1 MADPKISIKFEAT
14 GGKGLKNIIDDLHV
28 ANTRLTKGQK
38 AAVEAQKQVILT
50 DEKARQAKDMLR
62 KQARDI
68 NAENRNTLQTQ
79 KDLQRLQKSR
89 IFLDNK
95 EINNAIKGRD
105 ARRSNVLEM
114 KKENAERKK
123 TLNALKQ
130 DIIARTK
137 QNKKIEEQEIR
148 TRNLHGTFSVARSKL
163 LLFSFG
169 LTLALDPIRR
179 LVKASSDANEVLN
192 KSSVVF
198 GENMDTVSDWA
209 NSLGSAV
216 GRANSTLLEMAS
228 SLQDLFVPLGFSR
241 AAAAELST
249 SLTELAIDVASFSNR
264 IDADVLQDFE
274 SAIVGNH
281 KSVRKY
287 GIVITEATLKQEAYN
302 LGLTDTVREL
312 SENEKIQSRLSLI
325 TKGSSDAMGDAQ
337 RTADEYAQ
345 SLVRFNETWK
355 EISENIGSALKPIL
369 AFGLGVASDK
379 KKLTS
384 YAVVLGALG
393 LGYALN
399 SRSSK
404 IATNNN
410 AFFGKGVADTASKT
424 KKATFITRA
433 FSKVLRRVP
442 YLGMFLLASELIS
455 KIFDL
460 TGAFDNQNKTLEES
474 KDIIEKNA
482 NATEKFLGQNEKLI
496 AQQQASENKL
506 KQQLSL
512 LDLELE
518 KMEER
523 SIFLKFMTDVEK
535 DIITASKGR
544 IGGTKNLTEAEN
556 DLIFAI
562 RARNLE
568 TKIAIERDKQQ
579 EKVFDFVSARKR
591 QSFINEIE
599 AAQNSANEQVE
610 INKRLN
616 NNLIREQKK
625 REDDLQIT
633 TDRQREIFDLLSA
646 PGFLPIDKEALKA
659 EQEIL
664 NQRLTFLVGN
674 LDVETGIKMQIEE
687 GNTELENRQNIVIKL
702 EERFAALTE
711 NIRKSAQELLT
722 LSKLDI
728 VGGALGAGLGQ
739 LEFDFLNTFE
749 NMRTAYDESVEIFG
763 EQGEHLK
770 NAYIQMG
777 ADLAVGLVN
786 MQTQAIQAEMNSI
799 KEAGE
804 QRKKELRES
813 RRFQRLSEKQQK
825 EQLDNI
831 DKATSAANAKQ
842 FEKQQDM
849 ARVGVILDTASAIM
863 KVVRQFPPLGMPFT
877 PIVSAMGIAQLALI
891 NSQKPPKAQTG
902 GLVGGRR
909 HSQGG
914 TMIEAEEGEF
924 IVNRD
929 AVSSVGVETMNRI
942 NRGGGASQVSV
953 SFTGNVMSDDFI
965 ENEAIPKIKEAVR
978 RGSDIGVS

>member
-1 MADPKISIKFEAT
+1 MADPKISIKFQAT
-14 GGKGLKNIIDDLHV
+14 GAKGLKKIIEDLHV
-28 ANTRLTKGQK
+28 ANVRLTKGQK
-38 AAVEAQKQVILT
+38 AAIEAQKEAILT
-50 DEKARQAKDMLR
+50 EQKAKQSIKETTQAKEMSR
-62 KQARDI
+62 QQARAI
-68 NAENRNTLQTQ
+68 NAEDRISLQT
-79 KDLQRLQKSR
+79 KSDLERLRQ
-89 IFLDNK
+89 K
-95 EINNAIKGRD
+95 EIISTIKGRD

-114 KKENAERKK
+114 KNENAERKRF
-123 TLNALKQ
+123 LNLLKE
-130 DIIARTK
+130 DIIARSK
-137 QNKKIEEQEIR
+137 HNKKLEEQEIR

-169 LTLALDPIRR
+169 VTLALDPIRR

-209 NSLGSAV
+209 SSLGSAV

-287 GIVITEATLKQEAYN
+287 GIVITEATLKQEAFN

-312 SENEKIQSRLSLI
+312 SENEKIQARLSLI

-345 SLVRFNETWK
+345 SLVRFNETMK
-355 EISENIGSALKPIL
+355 TSAEAIGDSLKPFL
-369 AFGLGVASDK
+369 ALGLRFASDRKNLISYGLALGTVGAISLTYAAATSKATIATKAFSAAIRRSPYAIAIVGLAAVFNKLLDLSGAFSSNSDELEKNK
-379 KKLTS
+379 KKL
-384 YAVVLGALG
+384 
-393 LGYALN
+393 
-399 SRSSK
+399 
-404 IATNNN
+404 
-410 AFFGKGVADTASKT
+410 
-424 KKATFITRA
+424 
-433 FSKVLRRVP
+433 
-442 YLGMFLLASELIS
+442 
-455 KIFDL
+455 
-460 TGAFDNQNKTLEES
+460 EE
-474 KDIIEKNA
+474 NA
-482 NATEKFLGQNEKLI
+482 NATEKFIGQNEKLI

-506 KQQLSL
+506 KQQISL

-518 KMEER
+518 KIEER

-535 DIITASKGR
+535 DMIQASEGR
-544 IGGTKNLTEAEN
+544 IGGTKGLTEAEK

-568 TKIAIERDKQQ
+568 TKIAIERDQRQ
-579 EKVFDFVSARKR
+579 EKVFDFVSAKKR

-625 REDDLQIT
+625 REDDLQKT

-646 PGFLPIDKEALKA
+646 PGFLPIDREALKA

-664 NQRLTFLVGN
+664 NERLTYLLGN
-674 LDVETGIKMQIEE
+674 FDVETGIKMQIEE
-687 GNTELENRQNIVIKL
+687 GNTELENRQNIVMNL
-702 EERFAALTE
+702 EERFVALTE
-711 NIRKSAQELLT
+711 KIRKSAQELLT
-722 LSKLDI
+722 LSKLDP

-763 EQGEHLK
+763 DKGEHLK

-786 MQTQAIQAEMNSI
+786 MQSQAIQAEMNSI

-813 RRFQRLSEKQQK
+813 RRFQRLSVKQQE
-825 EQLDNI
+825 EQLKNI
-831 DKATSAANAKQ
+831 DDATSKQVANQ
-842 FEKQQDM
+842 FDKQQNM

-863 KVVRQFPPLGMPFT
+863 KSVREFPLTGGMPFAA
-877 PIVSAMGIAQLALI
+877 IAAAMGAAQLAVI
-891 NSQKPPKAQTG
+891 NQQKPPKAQTG

-914 TMIEAEEGEF
+914 TIIEAEEGEF